1 MAFPIRPNPKAK
13 SSAIQA
19 VFEQRSAKGIV
30 TPGASGKPAP
40 DCIRHTSGERIMR
53 ARKIGDPLAADLPA
67 PTGAGA
73 ACPRIAGMS
82 LAVLLILAA
91 PCKADATAPPRT
103 EGAQLAVSWNRLAYD
118 IAFAEDEFL
127 TFKGHRALAMMH
139 LAMHDALNTI
149 DPAYQ
154 RYAYSGERSAANA
167 TAAAAEAAHRVLVS
181 QYPDQRT
188 KLDAEL
194 ALWLKTVPQSSLKN
208 RGIEL
213 GRAAATAILAIRE
226 GDGWDTQGTYAFV
239 SGPGEYETTP
249 PWDGF
254 VLQPGFRN
262 AHPFA
267 LKSGNQFRP
276 PPPPALTSAAYTAA
290 FDEVKAY
297 GSANSQVRSADQS
310 GYAVWWMEFSEG
322 SVNRLARQLLQD
334 GRVDL
339 WSANRMFAYLNLALF
354 DVYIA
359 VWDSKYEYNHWR
371 PYTAVREATEDGN
384 PATSPDASW
393 EPLRPT
399 PPFPEYTSAHAAGCA
414 AAFTVLART
423 FGDDE
428 PFSMETLTAP
438 PGMPTRSFTDFS
450 QAADE
455 CADSRVALGWHFR
468 YATDEGLKLGSRVA
482 DYVLVNYL
490 QEAG

>member
-1 MAFPIRPNPKAK
+1 
-13 SSAIQA
+13 
-19 VFEQRSAKGIV
+19 
-30 TPGASGKPAP
+30 
-40 DCIRHTSGERIMR
+40 MR
-53 ARKIGDPLAADLPA
+53 ARKIGDPLAALQA
-67 PTGAGA
+67 TTGAGA
-73 ACPRIAGMS
+73 ARPRVAGTC
-82 LAVLLILAA
+82 LAVLLILAV
-91 PCKADATAPPRT
+91 PCEADAVAPPRT

-154 RYAYSGERSAANA
+154 RYAYSGERIAANA
-167 TAAAAEAAHRVLVS
+167 TAAAAQAAYQVLVS
-181 QYPDQRT
+181 QYPDQRM
-188 KLDAEL
+188 KLDGEL
-194 ALWLKTVPQSSLKN
+194 ASWLKTVPQSGLKD
-208 RGIEL
+208 RGVEV
-213 GRAAATAILAIRE
+213 GRGAATAILTIRV
-226 GDGWDTQGTYAFV
+226 GDGWETQGTYAFV
-239 SGPGEYETTP
+239 SGPGQYQTTP

-276 PPPPALTSAAYTAA
+276 PPPPALTSAAYTDA
-290 FDEVKAY
+290 FNEVRAY
-297 GSANSQVRSADQS
+297 GSATSQVRSADQS

-334 GRVDL
+334 HRVDL
-339 WSANRMFAYLNLALF
+339 WNANRMFAHLNMALF
-354 DVYIA
+354 DVYVA

-371 PYTAVREATEDGN
+371 PYTAVREATRDGN
-384 PATSPDASW
+384 PATSPDPSW
-393 EPLRPT
+393 APLRPT
-399 PPFPEYTSAHAAGCA
+399 PPFPEYASAHAAGCA

-428 PFSMETLTAP
+428 SFAMETLTAP
-438 PGMPTRSFTDFS
+438 PGMPTRWFKRFS
-450 QAADE
+450 QAASE

-468 YATDEGLKLGSRVA
+468 YATNEGLKLGARVA
-482 DYVLVNYL
+482 DYVLGNYL
-490 QEAG
+490 REAG